1 MTASAD
7 NITWHEHSVSNEER
21 SSLNGHGR
29 ALIWFTGLS
38 GAGKSTIA
46 NAVDF
51 KLHQRRVH
59 SYLLDGDNVRH
70 GLNSNLGFSEP
81 DRIENIR
88 RIGEVGKLLVDAGLI
103 VCSAFISPYRRDRE
117 SIRDLLPAGQFIEV
131 FVKAS
136 LETCELRDPKGLY
149 KKARAGEIV
158 NFTGIDAPYEIPDK
172 PEIVLDS
179 DLFNVEQLAEEVLRF
194 LSARGLLA
202 TE

>member
-21 SSLNGHGR
+21 SLLNGHGS

-70 GLNSNLGFSEP
+70 GLNRNLGFSEP

-103 VCSAFISPYRRDRE
+103 VCSAFISPYRGDRE
-117 SIRDLLPAGQFIEV
+117 SIRDLLPVGQFIEV

-149 KKARAGEIV
+149 KKARAGEIA

-179 DLFNVEQLAEEVLRF
+179 DLFNVEQLADEVLKL
-194 LSARGLLA
+194 LSAKGLVSN
-202 TE
+202 

>member
-1 MTASAD
+1 MTGSAD

-21 SSLNGHGR
+21 SLLNGHGR

-70 GLNSNLGFSEP
+70 GLNRNLGFSET
-81 DRIENIR
+81 DRVENIR

-117 SIRDLLPAGQFIEV
+117 SIRDLLPEGQFIEV

-136 LETCELRDPKGLY
+136 LETCEQRDPKGLY
-149 KKARAGEIV
+149 KKARAGEIA
-158 NFTGIDAPYEIPDK
+158 NFTGIDAPYEIPDN

-179 DLFNVEQLAEEVLRF
+179 DLFDIDHLSEKVLKF
-194 LSARGLLA
+194 LSVRGA
-202 TE
+202 VSN